1 MGKSQMQQKQRMAF
15 LLPITKKREIIV
27 PHQYG
32 KCYKDYFTGK
42 LIANKLPLFNSD
54 FTSITPP

>member
-1 MGKSQMQQKQRMAF
+1 MQQKQRMAF